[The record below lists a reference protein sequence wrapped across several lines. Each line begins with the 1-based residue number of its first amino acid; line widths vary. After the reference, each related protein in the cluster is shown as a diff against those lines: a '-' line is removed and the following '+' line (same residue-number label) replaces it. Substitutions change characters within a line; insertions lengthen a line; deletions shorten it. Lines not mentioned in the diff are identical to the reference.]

1 MPARAF
7 LIGVL
12 AAVAAAQD
20 LPVTGLAGV
29 GVMTADLEQARQFY
43 TGALGFSEAFSLKNE
58 RGQVVSAFF
67 KVNDDQYI
75 QVTAG
80 PYADIRMAYVS
91 LLTTDIQALRQALL
105 RRGVIPAPT
114 TQNPDGS
121 RMIFLKDPDGARIEF
136 VERPAGSQE
145 ARARGKYM
153 TPRSVSRR
161 LWHVGMVS
169 GDFARSSAFY
179 TGKLGFK
186 EFWRDTSANA
196 DARWM
201 QFLLPGQRGD
211 VLELTLLGGNESYG
225 SMQHICLVVP
235 DVRAAIRKLA
245 DNGLPAADQLRP
257 SFWRNGRRV
266 LNLTD
271 PGGTRIELME
281 PRPPR

>member
-1 MPARAF
+1 MPIRGF
-7 LIGVL
+7 VICVL
-12 AAVAAAQD
+12 AAAAAAQD

-29 GVMTADLEQARQFY
+29 GVMTSDLEQARQFY
-43 TGALGFSEAFSLKNE
+43 TGALGLSEAFSLKNQ
-58 RGQVVSAFF
+58 RGQVVSTYF

-91 LLTTDIQALRQALL
+91 LLTPDIQGLRKALL
-105 RRGVIPAPT
+105 QHGVIPGPE

-145 ARARGKYM
+145 ARARGKFM
-153 TPRSVSRR
+153 TDRRVSRN
-161 LWHVGMVS
+161 LWHAGMVS
-169 GDFARSSAFY
+169 GDFARSAAFY

-186 EFWRDTSANA
+186 ESWRGAPANA
-196 DARWM
+196 DTRWT
-201 QFLLPGQRGD
+201 QFLIPGQRGD

-225 SMQHICLVVP
+225 SMQHICLLVP
-235 DVRAAIRKLA
+235 DVRTAIQKLTENGFPEA
-245 DNGLPAADQLRP
+245 DKLRP
-257 SFWRNGRRV
+257 GFWRNGRRA